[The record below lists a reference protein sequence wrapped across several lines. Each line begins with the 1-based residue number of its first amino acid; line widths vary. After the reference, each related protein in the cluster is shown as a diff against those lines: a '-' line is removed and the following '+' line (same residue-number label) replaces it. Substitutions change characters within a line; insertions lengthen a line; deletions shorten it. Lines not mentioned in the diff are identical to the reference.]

1 MLSQNAIPTI
11 GNISQG
17 QLYQP
22 MRGLY
27 PKDNAGEVKKKLVL
41 DEECL
46 SLIRKIAEVLEG
58 DEINYPYLLPLI
70 ISLKN
75 NLKQQKIYSATI
87 WNKSFRLRNRLAI
100 QDCLR
105 KNNFN
110 NHGMA
115 INNISKIVS
124 EKDNVK
130 LANYFRDQDLMPFL
144 LWLQDKFFFSQVLQH
159 DCYAESLQNIARFK
173 TRSKVTIFDRIFRF
187 AAAFN
192 TGVGTSC
199 TVFNYGPLVLI
210 SFLAFFNIA
219 LPPIGILL
227 TTIAFGLISL
237 LFSAYLIKTMLRTYT
252 DEDEKLE
259 NGVYK
264 SEKEIY
270 FLAEEEVNL
279 RKHRYQFQ
287 HKNLRLISTLK
298 DNYVPINGAYILT
311 HADIIPD
318 EDDTKKSKLNS
329 MTWFRV
335 TLSCIGTIGTIWG
348 VPNMLYALF
357 GFSFLV
363 GTTLTTAGLVLVLSA
378 LVVGGLVAY
387 QAYQYDKK
395 TLKCQK
401 ELDKIKQKGIKKI
414 NKQIFD
420 EEKAMHE
427 AALEHENLKQQRINE
442 IAKLDTEKQIQIKE
456 EVDAITGTDLPI
468 DLSIPYPK
476 TFYENTQKGVR
487 KEVKRTQ
494 AVINDI
500 LISEQHSPVNL
511 GFGINGKSNLV
522 VEKVNTKKPVVASP
536 RSMMFRT
543 HGVIDTNFGVFSP
556 SQNTEEIL
564 PQPAIVKFTPNNN
577 V

>member
-1 MLSQNAIPTI
+1 MQSQNAIPTI
-11 GNISQG
+11 GNLSQG
-17 QLYQP
+17 QFFQP
-22 MRGLY
+22 LLGLY
-27 PKDNAGEVKKKLVL
+27 PKDNTGEVKKKLVL
-41 DEECL
+41 DAECL
-46 SLIRKIAEVLEG
+46 SLIRRIAEGLEG

-75 NLKQQKIYSATI
+75 NLQQKKIYTTYI

-100 QDCLR
+100 QECLK

-124 EKDNVK
+124 KKEEVK
-130 LANYFRDQDLMPFL
+130 LADYFQDQDLMPFL
-144 LWLQDKFFFSQVLQH
+144 LWLQDKFFFSQVLKQ
-159 DCYAESLQNIARFK
+159 DCYADSLQNIERFK
-173 TRSKVTIFDRIFRF
+173 TRSKVTIFDRFFRF

-210 SFLAFFNIA
+210 SFLAFFHIV
-219 LPPIGILL
+219 LPPIGIFL
-227 TTIAFGLISL
+227 TTIAFGLIAV
-237 LFSAYLIKTMLRTYT
+237 LFSAFLIKTMLRTYT

-270 FLAEEEVNL
+270 FLAEQEVNL

-298 DNYVPINGAYILT
+298 DDYVPINGAYILT
-311 HADIIPD
+311 HADIIPE
-318 EDDTKKSKLNS
+318 EDDTKKNKLNS

-378 LVVGGLVAY
+378 LVIGGLVAF

-401 ELDKIKQKGIKKI
+401 ELDNIKQKGIKKI

-427 AALEHENLKQQRINE
+427 AALEHENLKQQRINK
-442 IAKLDTEKQIQIKE
+442 IAKLDTKKQEQIKE
-456 EVDAITGTDLPI
+456 EVDAISGTDLPI
-468 DLSIPYPK
+468 DLSIPFPK
-476 TFYENTQKGVR
+476 TFYENTQKGVKR
-487 KEVKRTQ
+487 EVKRTQ

-511 GFGINGKSNLV
+511 GFGVNSKSNLV
-522 VEKVNTKKPVVASP
+522 VERVNTTKPVVVSP
-536 RSMMFRT
+536 RSMMTRT
-543 HGVIDTNFGVFSP
+543 SGVINTNFGVFPP

-564 PQPAIVKFTPNNN
+564 PQPAIVKYTPTNF
-577 V
+577 